1 MECDLA
7 WESFLKNGNI
17 DIYNRD
23 NEDLKKNKEEAV
35 KDIPKCSELYI
46 STKTKIG
53 YLDSPIDLE
62 LFWKIP
68 LLNFC
73 KQGNGIIKKQ
83 IKLTLTNIKEVEQL
97 DNYTKNLRGVLIEK
111 ISYKQ
116 INKDTFK
123 DVRKVSI
130 GLSNKDITKSRSK
143 KKGAFYNCFVLIMR
157 LYYENEYREVHIK
170 VFNTGKLE
178 IPGIKDSVF
187 FKLVIQNLTM
197 LLSEI
202 SNKEI
207 NYITDSTSTVLV
219 NSNFNCNYYIRR
231 EKLLTILKEKY
242 NLNTSYD
249 PCSYPGIICKFYYNR
264 GVDKQDGKEPLTKDN
279 DILKISCMI
288 FRTGSILIVGKCKDN
303 ELYKIY
309 DFFKHLLET
318 EYNQIYQIC
327 SEKEDKIEKKVR
339 KKYILINH

>member
-1 MECDLA
+1 MDCDLA

-23 NEDLKKNKEEAV
+23 NEDLKKNKEEV
-35 KDIPKCSELYI
+35 KDIPKCNELYI

-53 YLDSPIDLE
+53 YLDSPIDLGI
-62 LFWKIP
+62 FWKIP

-73 KQGNGIIKKQ
+73 KQDNGIIKKQ
-83 IKLTLTNIKEVEQL
+83 IKLTLTNNEDIKQL
-97 DNYTKNLRGVLIEK
+97 QNHTKDLRCVSIEK

-123 DVRKVSI
+123 DVRKISI

-157 LYYENEYREVHIK
+157 LFYDNQYREVHIK

-178 IPGIKDSVF
+178 IPGIKDSDL
-187 FKLVIQNLTM
+187 FKLVIKNLTT
-197 LLSEI
+197 LLSETTG
-202 SNKEI
+202 KQI
-207 NYITDSTSTVLV
+207 NYIIDSTSTVLV

-264 GVDKQDGKEPLTKDN
+264 NVDKQDGKEPLTKN
-279 DILKISCMI
+279 EDILKISCMI

-303 ELYKIY
+303 ELYNIY

-318 EYNQIYQIC
+318 EYNEIYQIS
-327 SEKEDKIEKKVR
+327 SEKENKIEKKVR
-339 KKYILINH
+339 KKYIIISS